1 MDRKIGIIA
10 SDAEL
15 KDSII
20 ELFPEEVSSGEII
33 IDILDPNMIE
43 EQGRLLEQKGA
54 KAIIGRSGG
63 YKHTVGRVNIP
74 VIHLKITTL
83 DILQAIKKASMLKK
97 DIIVFISDLEYFNC
111 EEWQNI
117 VTEKV
122 IVERF
127 RSTEEIEKNITK
139 YIDIYDKVIIVGGGI
154 PCSYARKLNMNWV
167 SIGASKESIHE
178 GVAYARELVSNL
190 EEQKY
195 KNQVLK
201 TVLNGAHDAVVAVN
215 KQGRIILHNER
226 AEALLKKCSEDVMD
240 QELLQIYP
248 ELAFMMDILK
258 TKKNECNE
266 IKNLKRI
273 VIASNTTL
281 LEVDGHVQGVVCSF
295 QDITK
300 LQNLEKKI
308 RYELNKKG
316 LVAKYSFG
324 DIIAYD
330 AVTQDVVAKAIK
342 IAQTDNTVMIYGE
355 SGTGKEMIAQSIHN
369 LSSRCDE
376 PFVAVNCAAISES
389 LLESELFGYEEG
401 AFTGARKGGKP
412 GLFELSHGGTI
423 FLDEI
428 NSMSLNLQA
437 KLLRVLE
444 EREVMRI
451 GSDYVIPLD
460 VRIVAAA
467 NEELKQ
473 KVKDGSFRS
482 DLFYRISVLELNIP
496 ALRERKRDIVPLFKH
511 YLKELSKDSESLDLG
526 KEIEDKI
533 TDYSW
538 PGNVRELKNVVQR
551 YILFRQID
559 IDEKELITDE
569 IAVNSDNSTEVQ
581 SRIIDLKEI
590 NKFVENKV
598 IEMLASQGM
607 SKTEIAKQLGISRT
621 ALWKK
626 GKS

>member
-10 SDAEL
+10 SDTEL
-15 KDSII
+15 RDSII
-20 ELFPEEVSSGEII
+20 ELFPEEVGTGEIM
-33 IDILDPNMIE
+33 IDILDPAMIE

-83 DILQAIKKASMLKK
+83 DILQAIKKASKFKK
-97 DIIVFISDLEYFNC
+97 DIVVFISDLEYFNC
-111 EEWQNI
+111 EEWYSI
-117 VTEKV
+117 VSEKI

-127 RSTEEIEKNITK
+127 HSTEEIEKNITR
-139 YIDIYDKVIIVGGGI
+139 YIDRFNEVTIVGGGI
-154 PCSYARKLNMNWV
+154 PCSYARKFNMSWV
-167 SIGASKESIHE
+167 SIGASKGSIHE
-178 GVAYARELVSNL
+178 GVAYARELISNL

-195 KNQVLK
+195 RNQVLK
-201 TVLNGAHDAVVAVN
+201 TVLDGAHDAVVAVN
-215 KQGRIILHNER
+215 IHGRIILHNER
-226 AEALLKKCSEDVMD
+226 AETLLKKRSEEVMD
-240 QELLQIYP
+240 KELLQTYP
-248 ELAFMMDILK
+248 ELSFMMDVLK
-258 TKKNECNE
+258 TKKNEYNE

-273 VIASNTTL
+273 VITSNTTL
-281 LEVDGHVQGVVCSF
+281 LEVDGQVHGVVCSF

-316 LVAKYSFG
+316 LVAKYSFK
-324 DIIAYD
+324 DIIAFDPVTKD
-330 AVTQDVVAKAIK
+330 AVAKAIK
-342 IAQTDNTVMIYGE
+342 IAQTDNTVMVYGE

-369 LSSRCDE
+369 LSVRSDE

-437 KLLRVLE
+437 KILRVLE

-538 PGNVRELKNVVQR
+538 PGNVRELKNLVQR

-559 IDEKELITDE
+559 IDEKELIIDE
-569 IAVNSDNSTEVQ
+569 VAVNTENSSALQ
-581 SRIIDLKEI
+581 DSIIDLKEI
-590 NKFVENKV
+590 NKYVENKV
-598 IEMLASQGM
+598 IEMLASKGM

-626 GKS
+626 GKL